1 MKLKS
6 FLKETKIIKKGEE
19 ENKPKQAKQN
29 NINIVEHDGIEIFR
43 DKNTKKRKDVRLI
56 IEGLLGLFELISF
69 DNELEMN
76 NVIVMEEIDK
86 ADVDLEDLKHI
97 YMNML
102 CFYMEFLNDE
112 FSSKGVSITS
122 KNLKKINLVWDSKKN
137 KVEINLWKL
146 ETLIDALDYFID
158 EKEESILF
166 NLIKEME
173 NLISF
178 DDDNFDDE
186 IIIQEFKKNDFS
198 IECCKNLSE
207 AGKVFYMTSLLNVEY
222 QKEEEFKKI
231 NLVWEYKKNKVEINL
246 WKLET
251 LIDALDYFIVI
262 KKEQKKYE
270 ILIDISELISIDN
283 DEDLNY
289 EIAKREF
296 DENDIELEYWKQI
309 LEAWSCSFTNSTKNI
324 SKENINDKNK
334 FKMIVLLLQCEGYE
348 FEINLWKF
356 EILIDSLC
364 DFIKSKE

>member
-146 ETLIDALDYFID
+146 ETLIDALDYFI
-158 EKEESILF
+158 
-166 NLIKEME
+166 
-173 NLISF
+173 
-178 DDDNFDDE
+178 
-186 IIIQEFKKNDFS
+186 
-198 IECCKNLSE
+198 
-207 AGKVFYMTSLLNVEY
+207 
-222 QKEEEFKKI
+222 
-231 NLVWEYKKNKVEINL
+231 
-246 WKLET
+246 
-251 LIDALDYFIVI
+251 VI